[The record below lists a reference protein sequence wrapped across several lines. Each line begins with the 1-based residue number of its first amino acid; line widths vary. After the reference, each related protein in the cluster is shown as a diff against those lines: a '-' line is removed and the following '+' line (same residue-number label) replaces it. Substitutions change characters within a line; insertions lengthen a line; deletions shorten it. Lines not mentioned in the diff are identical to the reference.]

1 MKMGEFST
9 RLREPSKV
17 RGERDARQLFL
28 EIRFEAFAVLGRMQD
43 AVDVVENI
51 GLVELNT
58 AILLIALRKRMRI
71 NLTKDFESLVRDGVM
86 A

>member
-1 MKMGEFST
+1 
-9 RLREPSKV
+9 
-17 RGERDARQLFL
+17 
-28 EIRFEAFAVLGRMQD
+28 MQD

-86 A
+86 T